1 MDPAVISESRVG
13 RLRRQRTPFAAFS
26 WSFSVYLTPL
36 CANACTRAF
45 KNRPTAVIPSAYC
58 YLRLRRRMGRQR
70 TDLPVRRRHTANRRA
85 MALLADLK
93 VRDWLEQQ
101 HAAQVS
107 HKVAADPEAPGAAE

>member
-1 MDPAVISESRVG
+1 
-13 RLRRQRTPFAAFS
+13 
-26 WSFSVYLTPL
+26 
-36 CANACTRAF
+36 
-45 KNRPTAVIPSAYC
+45 
-58 YLRLRRRMGRQR
+58 
-70 TDLPVRRRHTANRRA
+70 